1 MRLLKGTE
9 QKELLTSLLASLRG
23 SGGGGGGGAEGT
35 SALEEAEAQQLA
47 TLTKILGA
55 VTYAIQQCAEQS
67 TPPLITAAALDM
79 ISNSLQAR
87 ASCNGR
93 FVAQIRKSLNDL
105 KGQLLVT

>member
-1 MRLLKGTE
+1 MCSSDLD
-9 QKELLTSLLASLRG
+9 
-23 SGGGGGGGAEGT
+23 GGGEGGGGAEGT

-55 VTYAIQQCAEQS
+55 VAYAIQQCAEQS

-93 FVAQIRKSLNDL
+93 FVAQIRNTLNAL

>member
-1 MRLLKGTE
+1 VEAPPAKK
-9 QKELLTSLLASLRG
+9 QKRG
-23 SGGGGGGGAEGT
+23 EGGAGGGEETFSGGGGGEGS
-35 SALEEAEAQQLA
+35 SALDEAEAQQLA

-55 VTYAIQQCAEQS
+55 VAYAIQQCAEQS

-93 FVAQIRKSLNDL
+93 FVAQIRNTLNAL

>member
-1 MRLLKGTE
+1 MEAPPAKK
-9 QKELLTSLLASLRG
+9 QKRG
-23 SGGGGGGGAEGT
+23 EGGAGGGEETFSGGGGGEGS
-35 SALEEAEAQQLA
+35 SALDEAEAQQLA

-55 VTYAIQQCAEQS
+55 VAYAIQQCAEQS

-93 FVAQIRKSLNDL
+93 FVAQIRNTLNAL